1 MPSTAW
7 DWSRARL
14 KQRLQKIP
22 RLRFI
27 VGALV
32 LFLIGRWVTENVH
45 LADVSAFC
53 DSFVHTLGLVQ
64 PFNLVGVYYNH
75 LLDIPDFIT
84 SGWMYLLL
92 PFIAWWGTALELWAM
107 TDLTGHI
114 LILLALLAGIW
125 PTAVLAGKLTEN
137 PFYELALVC
146 VLVPLVAGLMALGLQ
161 WLLIALFFVFGQ
173 VVGLIV
179 LFLTTFGAAFAFLTQ
194 SWGWVRHIEDSAG
207 KIEATTTIASAV
219 LAPQASQPAPRID
232 DPDHDATG

>member
-1 MPSTAW
+1 
-7 DWSRARL
+7 
-14 KQRLQKIP
+14 
-22 RLRFI
+22 
-27 VGALV
+27 
-32 LFLIGRWVTENVH
+32 
-45 LADVSAFC
+45 
-53 DSFVHTLGLVQ
+53 
-64 PFNLVGVYYNH
+64 
-75 LLDIPDFIT
+75 
-84 SGWMYLLL
+84 MYLLL

-161 WLLIALFFVFGQ
+161 WLLIALFFVLGQ